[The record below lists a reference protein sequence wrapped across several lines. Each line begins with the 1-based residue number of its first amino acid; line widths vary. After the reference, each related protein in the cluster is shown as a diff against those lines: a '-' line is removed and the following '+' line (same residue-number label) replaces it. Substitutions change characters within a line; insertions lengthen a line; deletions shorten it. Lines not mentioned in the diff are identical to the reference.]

1 MHVVNREC
9 VHESVFTSVGGHL
22 RGIATVLMYSDF
34 ADVADWHGI
43 G

>member
-9 VHESVFTSVGGHL
+9 VHKSVFISVEGHL
-22 RGIATVLMYSDF
+22 RGITTVLMYSDF
-34 ADVADWHGI
+34 ADVADGHGI